1 MKKENIE
8 DIVALLPMQQSFLWH
23 SLQVDAASSVLQLRC
38 TLRGNISLE
47 HLKLAWGRVVQK
59 HQALRSSVHWES
71 VKKPI
76 QVIHKQ
82 VPNDIS
88 LTNAISDSGNENA
101 LTQFLEQDRNQKLDL
116 TIAPAFRIALFQTRE
131 DTCEVIWTLSHVLL
145 DGWSCAVVVNDW
157 VKIYS
162 DLVLEDESVTTPGF
176 LLSEYT
182 RWIGSQDKQ
191 AMLEYWDG
199 YLPSEIQLCA
209 EAFQASKAADN
220 LGSQPG
226 FCQAVVS
233 QEDFAGLQLSLRQAG
248 LSLGTALQAAFAT
261 VLHAKDSEVPVV
273 FGTTVSG
280 RQVDIPQTESRVGM
294 LTNLIPVSVEFDPCE
309 SVQTW
314 LASLQT
320 RFFSALP
327 HAHAS
332 MADVLSLRPEL
343 SALYDCL
350 LVLENQPSVISTSEL
365 EVSDYHSGIISEF
378 ALTLTAV
385 PGADLQLDLR
395 YRKDDFRHDDM
406 DLLLQQCKNLLLAL
420 PSSLSEPM
428 SWLNQYKRIASIAD
442 TRVPANDNHTYIEN
456 KTDTEPDELVT
467 PALERKL
474 WEIWCGILKTK
485 HITLNDDFFELGG
498 TSLQAMMLFDQIET
512 KLGKRL
518 PPITLFRAPTIADIA
533 ALIKSDQPDSV
544 WSNIVG
550 VNTSGTRVPIFIP
563 FEQVDML
570 GFGPLCNELGPD
582 QPVYGLRFP
591 ENVAP
596 TDKLIETLVTHIKT
610 LQPNGPYQLAGLSG
624 AGMLAWRVAQNLQGR
639 GNKVALLALLDSYG
653 PAYPRLLPTF
663 VRLSQIASYVA
674 CVFASKAKNAFTRFT
689 SMLSAPVSSAS
700 SLRRIAQGQQTY
712 NEEQH
717 KEFMRR
723 VAQEHALAPR
733 FLREV
738 AAHHSLID
746 RLVNRVILAFTKW
759 RYHSNRLRIA
769 YIMFMQ
775 GLLLES
781 CISGQKSSDGSKTTG
796 DETLQILR
804 SSFDCLPANM
814 PATRINLE
822 RYLTTYE
829 GLQPYEGRL
838 VFFRATQRPPG
849 VVKDPLTG
857 WKGLFPEN
865 AHVHAI
871 PGNHTSMLKQPNVQ
885 VLAESLKQEVSPAK
899 LP

>member
-8 DIVALLPMQQSFLWH
+8 DIVALLPMQESFLWH

-38 TLRGNISLE
+38 TFRGNIALE
-47 HLKLAWGRVVQK
+47 HLKLAWGKVVQK
-59 HQALRSSVHWES
+59 HQSLRSSIHWET

-82 VPNDIS
+82 VPNDIR
-88 LTNAISDSGNENA
+88 LINAISESDNDNA
-101 LTQFLEQDRNQKLDL
+101 LTKFLKQDRNQKLDL
-116 TIAPAFRIALFQTRE
+116 TTAPAYRIALFQTRA

-162 DLVLEDESVTTPGF
+162 DLMLEDESVTTPGYS
-176 LLSEYT
+176 LSEYR
-182 RWIGSQDKQ
+182 RWIGRQDKQ
-191 AMLEYWDG
+191 AMLDYWDG
-199 YLPSEIQLCA
+199 YLPPEIQLCA
-209 EAFQASKAADN
+209 EAFQASKPADN
-220 LGSQPG
+220 IGLQPG
-226 FCQAVVS
+226 FCRAVVS
-233 QEDFAGLQLSLRQAG
+233 QEEFAALQQSLRQAG

-261 VLHAKDSEVPVV
+261 VLHARDSEMPVV

-280 RQVDIPQTESRVGM
+280 RHVDLPQMESRVGM
-294 LTNLIPVSVEFDPCE
+294 LTNLIPVSVEFDRGV
-309 SVQTW
+309 SVQAW
-314 LASLQT
+314 LTSLQA

-343 SALYDCL
+343 STLYDCL
-350 LVLENQPSVISTSEL
+350 LVLENQPSVISTPEL
-365 EVSDYHSGIISEF
+365 EVSDFYSGIISEF
-378 ALTLTAV
+378 ALTLIAV
-385 PGADLQLDLR
+385 PGADLQLDVR

-406 DLLLQQCKNLLLAL
+406 ELLLHQCKNLLLGL
-420 PSSLSEPM
+420 PSSLSEPI
-428 SWLNQYKRIASIAD
+428 SWLNQYKQIEGIAD
-442 TRVPANDNHTYIEN
+442 TTVTADDTDRTIET
-456 KTDTEPDELVT
+456 KPDSEPDELVV
-467 PALERKL
+467 PVLERKL
-474 WEIWCGILKTK
+474 WEIWSGILKTK
-485 HITLNDDFFELGG
+485 NITLNDDFFELGG

-512 KLGKRL
+512 KLGIRL
-518 PPITLFRAPTIADIA
+518 PPITLFRAPTIADIT
-533 ALIKSDQPDSV
+533 ALIESDQPDSV

-550 VNTSGTRVPIFIP
+550 VNTAGTKVPIFIP

-570 GFGPLCNELGPD
+570 GFGPLCAELGAD

-596 TDKLIETLVTHIKT
+596 TDELIETLVTHIKT
-610 LQPNGPYQLAGLSG
+610 LQPHGPYQLAGLSG

-639 GNKVALLALLDSYG
+639 GNKVAMLALLDSYG
-653 PAYPRLLPTF
+653 PAYPRLLSPF
-663 VRLSQIASYVA
+663 ARLSQVATYVA
-674 CVFASKAKNAFTRFT
+674 CVFASKAKNAITRFT
-689 SMLSAPVSSAS
+689 SMLSAPVSSVGG
-700 SLRRIAQGQQTY
+700 LRRSAQGQATF

-717 KEFMRR
+717 KEFMGR
-723 VAQEHALAPR
+723 VEKEHALAPR

-738 AAHHSLID
+738 APYHSLTD
-746 RLVNRVILAFTKW
+746 RLVNRVVLALTKW

-781 CISGQKSSDGSKTTG
+781 CISMQKSSDGLEETG
-796 DETLQILR
+796 GETLQILK
-804 SSFDCLPANM
+804 SSFACLPANM

-829 GLQPYEGRL
+829 GLQPYAGHL
-838 VFFRATQRPPG
+838 VFFRAIQRPPG
-849 VVKDPLTG
+849 IVKDPLTG
-857 WKGLFPEN
+857 WKNLFPDD

-885 VLAESLKQEVSPAK
+885 ILAKYLQQEIK
-899 LP
+899 G